1 LRPND
6 AFGKSGLAGKEWL
19 TAAMFTAVPI
29 HGWSN
34 LDNSM
39 SDDPDRQMTIPELLE
54 ARAII
59 RQRLEMGTGGAPIK
73 GGTWN
78 TSAREMLLAEL
89 QEIEAELSEQGHHDA
104 EGP

>member
-1 LRPND
+1 
-6 AFGKSGLAGKEWL
+6 
-19 TAAMFTAVPI
+19 MFAPVPI

-34 LDNSM
+34 LENSM
-39 SDDPDRQMTIPELLE
+39 SDDPDRQMTILELLE

-59 RQRLEMGTGGAPIK
+59 RQRLEMGTGGAPIR
-73 GGTWN
+73 GGTSGWN